1 MLQYT
6 KKLRVVPENAQQ
18 GQDLA
23 VKIHKK
29 TAELRASPR
38 WKGGQDDQAKVYD
51 LEQDDAEN
59 GFLPPGPMISVLD
72 RRICLAQAQTWKE
85 RAAHMEGGASLTD
98 KDMYG
103 PFSRK

>member
-1 MLQYT
+1 
-6 KKLRVVPENAQQ
+6 
-18 GQDLA
+18 
-23 VKIHKK
+23 
-29 TAELRASPR
+29 
-38 WKGGQDDQAKVYD
+38 
-51 LEQDDAEN
+51 
-59 GFLPPGPMISVLD
+59 MISVLD

>member
-6 KKLRVVPENAQQ
+6 KKLRVVPENSQQ
-18 GQDLA
+18 DQDLA
-23 VKIHKK
+23 VKSTKK
-29 TAELRASPR
+29 LLNCEHHPAGR
-38 WKGGQDDQAKVYD
+38 GQDDQAKGND
-51 LEQDDAEN
+51 LEQDDAED

-85 RAAHMEGGASLTD
+85 RAAHTEGGASLTD